1 MHVAFF
7 LDQHPRTLGGAQ
19 SSAMLQKKF
28 LERAGHKVTIV
39 APHTPFGEQV
49 DVVEYP
55 SLALPG
61 DPEFRYT
68 LSVKKSMRAIKVAL
82 AKISEPIDLIHVQG
96 DLWGAVF
103 GYLLAREL
111 DIPVVHTTHTN
122 IDFGAKKLLGGVG
135 AVLGMMYLS
144 RVLLAATG
152 TKGKLATNGWGWLQL
167 ATAGADR
174 VIAPSS
180 HFAKLAAEHGVT
192 AKFNTVPTGVDDD
205 FISGPFSE
213 GLKTQRAVGAPVR
226 LLWCGR
232 MSSEKRL
239 MEFLEALELSGTKAF
254 TRIYGTGGLE
264 QRAKK
269 FVAKGPLHDRVEF
282 HGRVTHDEILNQIWQ
297 SDILVQTSVG
307 FETQGMTVYEA
318 GVLGT
323 PCVLSDENI
332 AADLPANSFWLAKDA
347 SVEALAEVITQAVA
361 DIEMGAG
368 KVIDLRSTM
377 LQSSLT
383 EQILKLYAEAKAEHD
398 R

>member
-19 SSAMLQKKF
+19 YSAMLQKKY

-39 APHTPFGEQV
+39 APHTPFGKQV

-61 DPEFRYT
+61 DPELRYT
-68 LSVKKSMRAIKVAL
+68 LSVNKSMRAIKAGL

-96 DLWGAVF
+96 DLWGVVF

-122 IDFGAKKLLGGVG
+122 VDFGAKKILGRAGTVF
-135 AVLGMMYLS
+135 AMMYLS
-144 RVLLAATG
+144 KVLLAETDA
-152 TKGKLATNGWGWLQL
+152 KGKLATNGWGWLQL
-167 ATAGADR
+167 ATASADK
-174 VIAPSS
+174 VIAPST

-205 FISGPFSE
+205 FINGPFSQSP
-213 GLKTQRAVGAPVR
+213 KTQRAAGAPVR

-239 MEFLEALELSGTKAF
+239 MEFLEALELSGTNAF

-264 QRAKK
+264 KRAKK
-269 FVAKGPLHDRVEF
+269 FVAQGTLHDRVEF
-282 HGRVTHDEILNQIWQ
+282 HGRVTHDEILNQMWQ
-297 SDILVQTSVG
+297 SDILAQTSVG

-323 PCVLSDENI
+323 PSVLSDDNI

-347 SVEALAEVITQAVA
+347 SVAALAEVMTRAVA
-361 DIEMGAG
+361 DIESGAG

-383 EQILKLYAEAKAEHD
+383 EQILKLYAEARAEHGN
-398 R
+398 

>member
-1 MHVAFF
+1 VHVAFF

-19 SSAMLQKKF
+19 SSAQLQKKY
-28 LERAGHKVTIV
+28 LERAGHRVTIV
-39 APHTPFGEQV
+39 APHATFDEQA
-49 DVVEYP
+49 DVLEYP

-68 LSVKKSMRAIKVAL
+68 LSVKKSMRAIRAGL
-82 AKISEPIDLIHVQG
+82 SKISEPLDLIHIQG

-103 GYLLAREL
+103 AYLLAREL
-111 DIPVVHTTHTN
+111 GIPVVHTTHTN
-122 IDFGAKKLLGGVG
+122 IDFGAKKILGRAG
-135 AVLGMMYLS
+135 AFIAMLYLS
-144 RVLLAATG
+144 RALLANTQ
-152 TKGKLATNGWGWLQL
+152 TKGNLAANGWGWLQL

-174 VIAPSS
+174 VIAPSR
-180 HFAKLAAEHGVT
+180 HFAKLAASHGVK
-192 AKFNTVPTGVDDD
+192 AKFNIIPTGVDDD

-213 GLKTQRAVGAPVR
+213 SEKVQRAAGAPVR

-239 MEFLEALELSGTKAF
+239 MEFLEALELSNTTAF
-254 TRIYGTGGLE
+254 TKIYGTGGLE
-264 QRAKK
+264 ERAKK
-269 FVAKGPLHDRVEF
+269 FVAQGKLHDRVEF
-282 HGRVTHDEILNQIWQ
+282 HGRVSHDEILNQIWQ

-323 PCVLSDENI
+323 PCVLSDANI

-347 SVEALAEVITQAVA
+347 SVESLAEVITQAVA
-361 DIEMGAG
+361 DIEAGAG
-368 KVIDLRSTM
+368 KKIDLRSTM

-383 EQILKLYAEAKAEHD
+383 EQILKLYAEARAEHGN
-398 R
+398 